1 MSNKL
6 KGKLGEK
13 LAKDF
18 LLNKGFEILE
28 TNFHYSRYGELD
40 IIAYKDNIIYFVE
53 VKYRTTNLFGMPFEA
68 ITKSKLEKIKAC
80 AQYYLSITKKK
91 FKGHRISGISIYNS
105 NIDFIENILI

>member
-28 TNFHYSRYGELD
+28 TNFHYSRYSEVD
-40 IIAYKDNIIYFVE
+40 IIAYKSGIIYFVE
-53 VKYRTTNLFGMPFEA
+53 VKYRTTNFFGMPFEA

-80 AQYYLSITKKK
+80 AQYYLSNTNKK
-91 FKGHRISGISIYNS
+91 FKSYKISAISILNS
-105 NIDFIENILI
+105 KIDFIESVY